1 MPRETRSRTRRAS
14 HEILRGHSRRR
25 DERPRPPHLHRRGH
39 QGVCRPLRSAAVP
52 SRRGGRRALAFRAAL
67 RLGLAHRLR
76 LDAAD
81 DRLPPARGRGA
92 ARARRGGRP
101 ARAVAR
107 LPRPRMAQAGLCR
120 RYGLVRDRGG
130 RDAAAGQPP
139 RLGHD
144 LRAQH
149 RREPAWRA
157 GDLVHQ
163 QCFRRAQG
171 ARTAGVMSV
180 TSEPVREPQAL
191 AAKRDERRAAGAACA
206 AHALHDGYTDLIYVM
221 LPVWQKEFGLG
232 YAELGLL
239 RGLFSGTMAGFQIP
253 SGLIAERLGTAPVL
267 ALGTALAG
275 TGYCLAGASAGF
287 GLLVVALFVGG
298 LGASVQ
304 HPLASSL
311 MARAFAGPRTM
322 KALGSYNFAGDIGK
336 MTVPAS
342 ASLLLVAMSWR
353 PALALLGGLGL
364 IAAAAIFVLTPRY
377 GAEIPSQAAH
387 QHAAGGAL
395 GARHCFAFPLLLSIG
410 MLDSATR
417 MGFLLF
423 LPFVLTAKGASLPT
437 VGLALTL
444 VFAGGAA
451 GKLVCAFIGARIGAV
466 ATVWLTEGLTAV
478 LIVALL
484 PLPLEAAMVLLPFI
498 GIALNGTS
506 SVLYGSVP
514 DLVAPE
520 RRGRAFGVFYTGT
533 IGAGAVAPMIYG
545 VVGDAFGVP
554 TALKLIAGIVLLTLP
569 LSLLLKSTLARRP
582 A

>member
-1 MPRETRSRTRRAS
+1 
-14 HEILRGHSRRR
+14 
-25 DERPRPPHLHRRGH
+25 
-39 QGVCRPLRSAAVP
+39 
-52 SRRGGRRALAFRAAL
+52 
-67 RLGLAHRLR
+67 
-76 LDAAD
+76 
-81 DRLPPARGRGA
+81 
-92 ARARRGGRP
+92 
-101 ARAVAR
+101 
-107 LPRPRMAQAGLCR
+107 
-120 RYGLVRDRGG
+120 
-130 RDAAAGQPP
+130 
-139 RLGHD
+139 
-144 LRAQH
+144 
-149 RREPAWRA
+149 
-157 GDLVHQ
+157 
-163 QCFRRAQG
+163 
-171 ARTAGVMSV
+171 MSV
-180 TSEPVREPQAL
+180 TSEPVREPHAL
-191 AAKRDERRAAGAACA
+191 AAKRDERRAAGVACG

-253 SGLIAERLGTAPVL
+253 SGLLAERLGTAPVL

-298 LGASVQ
+298 LGASAQ
-304 HPLASSL
+304 HPLASAL
-311 MARAFAGPRTM
+311 MARAFAGPRSM

-336 MTVPAS
+336 MTMPAA

-364 IAAAAIFVLTPRY
+364 IAAATIFVLTPRY

-395 GARHCFAFPLLLSIG
+395 GARYRFAFPLLLSIG

-444 VFAGGAA
+444 VFTGGAV
-451 GKLVCAFIGARIGAV
+451 GKLVCAFVGARIGAV

-478 LIVALL
+478 GIVALL
-484 PLPLEAAMVLLPFI
+484 PLALAPALVLLPVI

-514 DLVAPE
+514 DLVEPS
-520 RRGRAFGVFYTGT
+520 RRARALSVFYTGT
-533 IGAGAVAPMIYG
+533 IGTGALAPVLYGVDRGRRDRAAHASALARAQAGAGAAHALTSHRLARLRFEAGCGDGTRNNFRSFIVAPQ
-545 VVGDAFGVP
+545 V
-554 TALKLIAGIVLLTLP
+554 KLQEE
-569 LSLLLKSTLARRP
+569 RR
-582 A
+582 